1 MKSKSNLHVT
11 TSLLTAY
18 KPLNLVNADDIFYK
32 QSINYFM
39 KEISII

>member
-1 MKSKSNLHVT
+1 MKSKLNLYVT